1 MGAQK
6 RVELARAGMM
16 STGRTRMLVAM
27 TIGAFA
33 TLTMAA
39 RADDKPIVMKISL
52 VTLDDALHL
61 YARNYAAAVERDSN
75 GRIKPEVYPASQL
88 GSTQRQAESVQ

>member
-1 MGAQK
+1 
-6 RVELARAGMM
+6 M
-16 STGRTRMLVAM
+16 STRLAWILVALVA
-27 TIGAFA
+27 GAFA
-33 TLTMAA
+33 AALTMAA

-61 YARNYAAAVERDSN
+61 YARNYAEAVERDSS

-88 GSTQRQAESVQ
+88 GSTSDRLKACNSVRSSARWWRRNF